1 MNSITAEILN
11 LIIFILVFSVLYF
24 NLMNNNL
31 YLKNFLFILVI
42 GYFGLVD
49 LKYGLLLLV
58 LYMID
63 LNNKEEQENFHIWDS
78 IKTGVKKVGG
88 SVSKLGKKYFSEEED
103 SLSSKYSSSSL
114 KKKVRIPRR
123 ESFWVKPINE
133 NNKSIQGEEQEN
145 FYIWDK
151 VLKKKKK
158 PVQEEESRPDIQE
171 DFISLKSIS
180 DSIGNN
186 ETFKSLKKYA
196 KKGARNILKSIQEE
210 EAEAL
215 PENEEEQEEEEDDDI
230 ENFTVR
236 DKKKT
241 IKESL
246 KSNFLLN
253 QLKKNDIL
261 DDKLENFQGKIE
273 NKLEK
278 INKFISKLRK

>member
-1 MNSITAEILN
+1 
-11 LIIFILVFSVLYF
+11 FV
-24 NLMNNNL
+24 
-31 YLKNFLFILVI
+31 LFI
-42 GYFGLVD
+42 
-49 LKYGLLLLV
+49 
-58 LYMID
+58 ID
-63 LNNKEEQENFHIWDS
+63 VNNKEEQENFYILKN
-78 IKTGVKKVGG
+78 IKSGINKVRN
-88 SVSKLGKKYFSEEED
+88 SMANLGKKPTQEEE
-103 SLSSKYSSSSL
+103 
-114 KKKVRIPRR
+114 
-123 ESFWVKPINE
+123 
-133 NNKSIQGEEQEN
+133 QEEQEN
-145 FYIWDK
+145 FYVWDK
-151 VLKKKKK
+151 VFRGKKKK
-158 PVQEEESRPDIQE
+158 PVQEEAEESRPDIQE

-180 DSIGNN
+180 DSIGKN
-186 ETFKSLKKYA
+186 ETFKSWKNYA

>member
-1 MNSITAEILN
+1 MNSITAEIIN
-11 LIIFILVFSVLYF
+11 LIIFILVFLVLYF
-24 NLMNNNL
+24 NLIDNNL
-31 YLKNFLFILVI
+31 YLKNFLIVLVI
-42 GYFGLVD
+42 GYFGVVD
-49 LKYGLLLLV
+49 LKYGLLLFV
-58 LYMID
+58 LFIID
-63 LNNKEEQENFHIWDS
+63 VNNKEEQENFYILKN
-78 IKTGVKKVGG
+78 IKSGINKVRN
-88 SVSKLGKKYFSEEED
+88 SMANLGKKPTQEEE
-103 SLSSKYSSSSL
+103 
-114 KKKVRIPRR
+114 
-123 ESFWVKPINE
+123 
-133 NNKSIQGEEQEN
+133 QEEQEN
-145 FYIWDK
+145 FYVWDK
-151 VLKKKKK
+151 VFRGKKKK
-158 PVQEEESRPDIQE
+158 PVQEEAEESRPDIQE

-180 DSIGNN
+180 DSIGKN
-186 ETFKSLKKYA
+186 ETFKSWKNYA